1 MLNSTFFPLLKLHFQ
16 LKLVTDKKTRDL
28 FRDENLAGVKLRKE
42 GKSIRAIEHTTQSH
56 FSSL

>member
-28 FRDENLAGVKLRKE
+28 FRDENLAGVKLWKE
-42 GKSIRAIEHTTQSH
+42 GKSIRAIEHNGQSH